1 MAQYCDPIAY
11 NFSFKAITANDVEPE
26 LKAAFRDLVMP
37 FLDCILEYGGF
48 GGPPCKGLTPAPLE
62 HPYTTTFP
70 TYRAGFLPEE
80 IDFDGKLK
88 PWSDFAVRHEDGE
101 AF

>member
-1 MAQYCDPIAY
+1 MMWEDCHSLWE
-11 NFSFKAITANDVEPE
+11 FFKPS
-26 LKAAFRDLVMP
+26 
-37 FLDCILEYGGF
+37 
-48 GGPPCKGLTPAPLE
+48 LTPAPLE

-88 PWSDFAVRHEDGE
+88 PWSDFAVRHETGG